1 MSAVVCGKRS
11 SIFADELIPSSPPSP
26 PHHHPSKRSR
36 CSPTRAFD
44 DAAAA
49 HRREALLHHLR
60 SLFPHMDPQ
69 LLERALEASGDDL
82 DFAIRSLNDL
92 RLESAEAIFS
102 AAFSEPENGLS
113 TALKL
118 SAEGMLIEFTSEG
131 NGQLDAISG
140 NPPAT
145 DNCQTNHHSSEWVEL
160 FVREMMSAS
169 DINDARAR
177 ASRALEVIEK
187 SIMER
192 TGAEAVQ
199 NLHKENKMLKEQLA
213 IALRENAV
221 LKRGVAIQH
230 ERQKEFD
237 DKTQEVHN
245 LKQLILQYQE
255 QLKTLE
261 INNYA
266 LRVHLQQAQ
275 QNSSMPGR
283 FHPDVC

>member
-1 MSAVVCGKRS
+1 MRS
-11 SIFADELIPSSPPSP
+11 SSKPATRGGGEEQQPNLRDE
-26 PHHHPSKRSR
+26 
-36 CSPTRAFD
+36 
-44 DAAAA
+44 
-49 HRREALLHHLR
+49 
-60 SLFPHMDPQ
+60 

-102 AAFSEPENGLS
+102 AAVSEPENGLS

-118 SAEGMLIEFTSEG
+118 SAEG

-140 NPPAT
+140 NPPVT

-192 TGAEAVQ
+192 SGAEAVQ
-199 NLHKENKMLKEQLA
+199 NLHKENTMLKEQLA

-266 LRVHLQQAQ
+266 LRMHLQQAQ

>member
-26 PHHHPSKRSR
+26 PHHHPSKRAR

-102 AAFSEPENGLS
+102 AAVSEPENGLS

-118 SAEGMLIEFTSEG
+118 SAEG

-199 NLHKENKMLKEQLA
+199 NLHKENTMLKEQLA

-266 LRVHLQQAQ
+266 LRMHLQQAQ

>member
-11 SIFADELIPSSPPSP
+11 SIFADDLIPSSPSSP
-26 PHHHPSKRSR
+26 PHHHSSKRAR

-49 HRREALLHHLR
+49 HRREALLQHLR
-60 SLFPHMDPQ
+60 VLFPHMDPQ

-82 DFAIRSLNDL
+82 DSAIRSLNDL
-92 RLESAEAIFS
+92 RLESAEAILSS
-102 AAFSEPENGLS
+102 AVCESENGLS

-118 SAEGMLIEFTSEG
+118 SAEGVVS
-131 NGQLDAISG
+131 NGHLDVISG

-160 FVREMMSAS
+160 FVREMTSAS

-177 ASRALEVIEK
+177 ASRALEVFEK

-199 NLHKENKMLKEQLA
+199 NLHKENAMLKEQLA
-213 IALRENAV
+213 IVLRENAV

-230 ERQKEFD
+230 ERQKEYD
-237 DKTQEVHN
+237 DKTHEVHN
-245 LKQLILQYQE
+245 LKQLVLQYQE
-255 QLKTLE
+255 QIKTLE

>member
-26 PHHHPSKRSR
+26 PHHHPSKRAR

-102 AAFSEPENGLS
+102 AAVSEPENGLS

-118 SAEGMLIEFTSEG
+118 SAEG

-140 NPPAT
+140 NPPVT

-199 NLHKENKMLKEQLA
+199 NLHKENTILKEQLA

-266 LRVHLQQAQ
+266 LRMHLQQAQ
-275 QNSSMPGR
+275 QNNSMPGR

>member
-26 PHHHPSKRSR
+26 PHHHPSKRAR

-102 AAFSEPENGLS
+102 AAVSEPENGLS

-118 SAEGMLIEFTSEG
+118 SAEG

-140 NPPAT
+140 NPPVT

-199 NLHKENKMLKEQLA
+199 NLHKEQLA

-266 LRVHLQQAQ
+266 LRMHLQQAQ
-275 QNSSMPGR
+275 QNNSMPGR

>member
-26 PHHHPSKRSR
+26 PHHHPSKRAR

-102 AAFSEPENGLS
+102 AAVSEPENGLS

-140 NPPAT
+140 NPPVT

-199 NLHKENKMLKEQLA
+199 NLHKENTILKEQLA

-266 LRVHLQQAQ
+266 LRMHLQQAQ
-275 QNSSMPGR
+275 QNNSMPGR

>member
-26 PHHHPSKRSR
+26 PHHHPSKRAR
-36 CSPTRAFD
+36 CSPARAFD

-118 SAEGMLIEFTSEG
+118 TAEG

-199 NLHKENKMLKEQLA
+199 NLHKENTMLKEQLA

-266 LRVHLQQAQ
+266 LRMHLQQAQ

>member
-102 AAFSEPENGLS
+102 AAVSEPENGLS

-118 SAEGMLIEFTSEG
+118 SAEG

-266 LRVHLQQAQ
+266 LRMHLQQAQ

>member
-1 MSAVVCGKRS
+1 MYPFYINGNN
-11 SIFADELIPSSPPSP
+11 F
-26 PHHHPSKRSR
+26 R
-36 CSPTRAFD
+36 CWT
-44 DAAAA
+44 
-49 HRREALLHHLR
+49 
-60 SLFPHMDPQ
+60 
-69 LLERALEASGDDL
+69 
-82 DFAIRSLNDL
+82 
-92 RLESAEAIFS
+92 
-102 AAFSEPENGLS
+102 
-113 TALKL
+113 
-118 SAEGMLIEFTSEG
+118 G

-199 NLHKENKMLKEQLA
+199 NLHKENTMLKEQLA

-266 LRVHLQQAQ
+266 LRMHLQQAQ

>member
-1 MSAVVCGKRS
+1 MRS
-11 SIFADELIPSSPPSP
+11 SSKPAIRGGGEEQQPDLRDE
-26 PHHHPSKRSR
+26 
-36 CSPTRAFD
+36 
-44 DAAAA
+44 
-49 HRREALLHHLR
+49 
-60 SLFPHMDPQ
+60 

-102 AAFSEPENGLS
+102 AAVSEPENGLS

-118 SAEGMLIEFTSEG
+118 SAEG

-199 NLHKENKMLKEQLA
+199 NLHKENTMLKEQLA

-266 LRVHLQQAQ
+266 LRMHLQQAQ